1 MADRILIIDP
11 IDASGESYLRERA
24 QVTLLDEASP
34 DEIRRAARGADAFIT
49 RTRVPDDIFEAAP
62 NLRAA
67 LIHGTGTDLVPLA
80 AATEHGVA
88 VAHLPGGNAQSVAEY
103 CVLAILML
111 ARNVCAITSAMRAG
125 PWDAARRLGAQ
136 AHEISGMTA
145 GLVGVG
151 GIGGRLA
158 KMLHDGFGMRVLG
171 NQRRLDR
178 LPPGTEP
185 ADLDQ
190 LVVESDVIV
199 ISCPLTPQTHRLFN
213 AERLARM
220 KPTAWLINVGRGP
233 VIEEAA
239 LVAALRE
246 RRIGGA
252 MLDVYEQYRLEPGHP
267 YFALDNVVL
276 TPHLA
281 GMTQESRRRMGR
293 QAAEDTLR
301 MLAGERPTH
310 FVNPEAWDRFTARF
324 KEKP

>member
-1 MADRILIIDP
+1 MRVLIIDP
-11 IDASGESYLRERA
+11 IDLSGEAHLREHA
-24 QVTLLDEASP
+24 EVTLLDEASQ
-34 DEIRRAARGADAFIT
+34 DEIRRAARSADALIT
-49 RTRVPDDIFEAAP
+49 RSRVPDDIFKVAP
-62 NLRAA
+62 KLRAA

-80 AATEHGVA
+80 AATAHGVA

-103 CVLAILML
+103 CAMAVLML
-111 ARNVCAITSAMRAG
+111 ARNITAITSALRTG
-125 PWDAARRLGAQ
+125 PWDPARRLGVH
-136 AHEISGMTA
+136 AHEIGGMTA

-158 KMLHDGFGMRVLG
+158 KMLRNGFGMRVLG
-171 NQRRLDR
+171 NQRHLDR
-178 LPPGTEP
+178 LPGEAEP

-190 LVVESDVIV
+190 LLAESDFIV
-199 ISCPLTPQTHRLFN
+199 ISTPLTPQTHRLFN
-213 AERLARM
+213 AERIARM
-220 KPTAWLINVGRGP
+220 KPTAWLVNVGRGP

-252 MLDVYEQYRLEPGHP
+252 MLDVYEHYRLEPGHP
-267 YFALDNVVL
+267 YFSLNNVVL

-281 GMTQESRRRMGR
+281 GMTKESRRRMGR

-310 FVNPEAWDRFTARF
+310 FVNPEVWDLFSSRF
-324 KEKP
+324 KETS